1 MFFDIFIIFAD
12 DLHQGRAN
20 RFLVDGSDKNET
32 KRTDNGTVRTEGRG
46 GHFVGG
52 RTLLCTYPHR
62 CISGRSVGGRQDDGN
77 SIHLLFQR

>member
-32 KRTDNGTVRTEGRG
+32 KGTDNGTVRTEGRG

-52 RTLLCTYPHR
+52 RMLFSSYSYCRLYW
-62 CISGRSVGGRQDDGN
+62 RSKEGEQDEE
-77 SIHLLFQR
+77 